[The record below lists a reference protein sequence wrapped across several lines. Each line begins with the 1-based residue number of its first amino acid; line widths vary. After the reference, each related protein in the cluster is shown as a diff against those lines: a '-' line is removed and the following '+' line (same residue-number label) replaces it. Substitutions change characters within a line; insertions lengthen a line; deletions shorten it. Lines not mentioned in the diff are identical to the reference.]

1 MTEGTVSATGCQL
14 EDVNSLGREIDG
26 IAHDARRTASEAAQ
40 GAAGNPVALSYSLES
55 FSSPES
61 TVAAI
66 VDSIREALLKLAP
79 VATFETSREGFTA
92 RTVINYS
99 GRAVSVWC
107 VDLSSELVNAH
118 LSSLQRAYLFR
129 AAVAGVI
136 ASVGNALVSISIAVA
151 NPLTVLQALRSAEA
165 LKRAVERLAAAVA
178 LAA

>member
-1 MTEGTVSATGCQL
+1 MSATGFQL
-14 EDVNSLGREIDG
+14 EDVNSLRGEIDG
-26 IAHDARRTASEAAQ
+26 IAHDARRAAAETGE
-40 GAAGNPVALSYSLES
+40 GAAGNAGAMSYSLGI

-66 VDSIREALLKLAP
+66 VDSIRETLSKLAP

-107 VDLSSELVNAH
+107 VNPSSELVDAH
-118 LSSLQRAYLFR
+118 LSSLQNAYLFR

-136 ASVGNALVSISIAVA
+136 AAVGNALVSISIAVA
-151 NPLTVLQALRSAEA
+151 NPLTALQALRSAEA
-165 LKRAVERLAAAVA
+165 LKRAVGRLAAAVA